1 MVYVMLAKGFEEIEA
16 LTPVDLLRRAGVEVM
31 TVAIGEDRT
40 VCGSHGIFVVA
51 DALASEVDLLHA
63 PFEMLVLP
71 GGMPGST
78 NLDESEQVDRF
89 VGAAVEADAFL
100 CAICAAPLVL
110 GHRGLLMDRRATCY
124 PGFEDALLG
133 AQTVADGVVRDE
145 QCITASGM
153 GLAEA
158 FGLEL
163 VAALKGEDTARDLA
177 RAIAPYRKGMKSKW
191 GN

>member
-1 MVYVMLAKGFEEIEA
+1 
-16 LTPVDLLRRAGVEVM
+16 
-31 TVAIGEDRT
+31 
-40 VCGSHGIFVVA
+40 
-51 DALASEVDLLHA
+51 
-63 PFEMLVLP
+63 
-71 GGMPGST
+71 MPGST
-78 NLDESEQVDRF
+78 NLDENAQTDRF
-89 VGAAVEADAFL
+89 VQAAVEADAFL

-110 GHRGLLMDRRATCY
+110 GHRGLLMDHRATCY

-133 AQTVADGVVRDE
+133 AQMVASGVVRDE
-145 QCITASGM
+145 NRITASGM

>member
-1 MVYVMLAKGFEEIEA
+1 MVYVMLAEGFEEIEA
-16 LTPVDLLRRAGVEVM
+16 LTPVDLLRRAGVAVT
-31 TVAIGEDRT
+31 TVSITDSRT
-40 VCGSHGIFVVA
+40 VCGSHGIPVVA
-51 DALASEVDLLHA
+51 DALASEVDLAAA
-63 PFEMLVLP
+63 PLEMLVFP

-78 NLDESEQVDRF
+78 HLDESEETDRF
-89 VGAAVEADAFL
+89 VRAAVNADAFL
-100 CAICAAPLVL
+100 CAICAAPMVL

-133 AQTVADGVVRDE
+133 AQAVADGVVRDE
-145 QCITASGM
+145 ECITASGM

-163 VAALKGEDTARDLA
+163 VAALKGEAVARDLA

-191 GN
+191 GS